1 MTAETTPVGVR
12 REGAVAIVTIDNPPV
27 NAASHAV
34 RRGLVAAIAA
44 ANADPAVRAIVVTGA
59 GRAFVAGADIREFGK
74 PAERPYLT
82 EVTDAIEA
90 SAKPVVAAL
99 NGAALGGGLEIALA
113 AHGRIAAPGATMGLP
128 EVKLGIIPGAGG
140 TQRLPRVVG
149 VPAAIGL
156 ITAGRAVG
164 PAEALALGLVDGMS
178 AGDGVDDAARAA
190 LAMAAEGAPK
200 RTGERPVPPFD
211 RATAVAEIARAERKA
226 RGQIA
231 PGEAGRMVL
240 AAADLSLRDGL
251 AREFETVSRLKETD
265 QAKAL
270 RHVFFAER
278 EAAKVPGLEGAS
290 PRPVARVGVAGCGL
304 MGAGIA
310 VALLDAGLD
319 VTVVEQSAEA
329 AEAGRGRIGG
339 ALDRMVTAGR
349 IDVDGREDR
358 LGRLSMAADRAALAD
373 ADLVI
378 EAVFDDLAVKRD
390 LFATLS
396 GILRP
401 DAILATNTSYLDP
414 EAIAAVVDD
423 PARVVGL
430 HFFSP
435 ANVMRLVEVVRLSA
449 TAPDV
454 LATGLALVKRLGK
467 LPVVTGVT
475 EGFIGNRVFSAY
487 RDEAERLLA
496 EGATPEAVDAAM
508 EAHGLAMGPFA
519 VFDMA
524 GLEIAWARRKRRR
537 ATGEAVPETLADR
550 LCEAGRLGRKT
561 GRGWYAYDGETK
573 RPDPQVAALVAAF
586 AAEHGLARRAVPADE
601 IVRRLVAAMAREG
614 KALIAEGVAARASD
628 VDLVMINGY
637 GYPAF
642 RGGPLFEQ
650 GRG

>member
-1 MTAETTPVGVR
+1 MAAENTPVGLR

-34 RRGLVAAIAA
+34 RQGLEAAIAA
-44 ANADPAVRAIVVTGA
+44 ANADPQVRAIVLA
-59 GRAFVAGADIREFGK
+59 GSGRTFVAGADIREFGK
-74 PAERPYLT
+74 PAEPPYLT

-90 SAKPVVAAL
+90 SGKPVVAAL
-99 NGAALGGGLEIALA
+99 TGAALGGGLEIALA
-113 AHGRIAAPGATMGLP
+113 AHRRIAAPGATMGLP

-140 TQRLPRVVG
+140 TQRLPRLVG

-156 ITAGRAVG
+156 ITAGRTIGA
-164 PAEALALGLVDGMS
+164 AEALALGLIDAVAETDALAS
-178 AGDGVDDAARAA
+178 AVAAALEDAA
-190 LAMAAEGAPK
+190 APPR
-200 RTGERPVPPFD
+200 RTGARTVPAFD
-211 RATAVAEIARAERKA
+211 RAAAEAEIARAERKA

-240 AAADLSLRDGL
+240 AADDLPLREGL
-251 AREFETVSRLKETD
+251 AREFETVTRLKDSD

-278 EAAKVPGLEGAS
+278 EAARVPGLEGVS
-290 PRPVARVGVAGCGL
+290 PRPVARVGVVGCGL
-304 MGAGIA
+304 MGSGIA
-310 VALLDAGLD
+310 LALLDAGLD

-329 AEAGRGRIGG
+329 VEAGRGRIVG
-339 ALDRMVTAGR
+339 ALDRLVKAGR
-349 IDVDGREDR
+349 IDAAGRDGRLAR
-358 LGRLSMAADRAALAD
+358 LAMAAERTALAD

-378 EAVFDDLAVKRD
+378 EAVFDDLAVKRE
-390 LFATLS
+390 LFAALS

-414 EAIAAVVDD
+414 EAIAAVVAD
-423 PARVVGL
+423 PARVLGL

-435 ANVMRLVEVVRLSA
+435 ANVMRLVEVVRLRA

-454 LATGLALVKRLGK
+454 LGAGLALAKRLGK

-487 RDEAERLLA
+487 RDEAERLVA
-496 EGATPEAVDAAM
+496 EGAAPEAVDAAM

-524 GLEIAWARRKRRR
+524 GLEIAWGRRKRRR
-537 ATGEAVPETLADR
+537 DAGEAVPETLADR

-573 RPDPQVAALVAAF
+573 RPDPEVAGLVAAF
-586 AAEHGLARRAVPADE
+586 AAEHGIARQPATADA
-601 IVRRLVAAMAREG
+601 IVTRLVAAMAREG
-614 KALIAEGVAARASD
+614 EALIAEGVAARASD

-642 RGGPLFEQ
+642 RGGPMFER
-650 GRG
+650 GRE